1 MCAYLCVCDMDA
13 QSLGT
18 SAEPSS
24 VRLFGLDTLSSERQL
39 GIVEFLTD
47 NRWGVLCRPTDTE
60 FVGEAI
66 CQGFGFRRD
75 EAELSTLTS
84 TQ

>member
-1 MCAYLCVCDMDA
+1 MCLCVCDVDA

-18 SAEPSS
+18 SSEIFS
-24 VRLFGLDTLSSERQL
+24 VRLFGLDTLSSERLL
-39 GIVEFLTD
+39 GIVEFLLD
-47 NRWGVLCRPTDTE
+47 DRWGVLCRPTDTE

-66 CQGFGFRRD
+66 CQGLGFRRE
-75 EAELSTLTS
+75 EAELSTITS